1 MLEKSVQ
8 SDGRKIR
15 QAMAEV
21 VFRNKS
27 LFNYVFQNDLYNQEG
42 VLKIVLKN
50 DGNIR
55 SGAPYRA

>member
-1 MLEKSVQ
+1 
-8 SDGRKIR
+8 
-15 QAMAEV
+15 MAEV

>member
-8 SDGRKIR
+8 TDGRKIR